1 VSNVATFRYT
11 GISRAGVSQ
20 KGTIEADTAILARK
34 KLHAEGTFP
43 ISLKEGSPERHGGFL
58 PSLLRRSDFLPLL
71 TRQLA
76 TLLGAGVPLVAA
88 LQSVST
94 QVDDPESRGI
104 LVDMQKAVR
113 EGAPL
118 ARAVEAHPETFPNL
132 YASMVRAGE
141 ESGTLSTSLSRL
153 ADHLEEQARTRNRV
167 RSALTYPLL
176 MAFVAALVVVFL
188 LTFVVPKIV
197 GIFSHLGH
205 ALPLPTRI
213 LIGVTDV
220 LAASWWAL
228 LPLAAGAAL
237 AMRKYL
243 ATDRGKKARDT
254 LLLRLP
260 LVGRLELLSALSRFA
275 RTLSTLISGGIPVDR
290 ALRIVAPV
298 VGNAVI
304 SEQISASADRV
315 IEGATLSESL
325 RPHPSIPP
333 TLVQMVAVGE
343 ESGALGD
350 LLHRAADA
358 MDEETNARLARLLS
372 LLEPLIILAMGIV
385 VAFIVVSVLLPL
397 LDISQIVR

>member
-1 VSNVATFRYT
+1 MATYRYT
-11 GISRAGVSQ
+11 GISRAGVSR
-20 KGTIEADTAILARK
+20 KGILEADSAILARR
-34 KLHAEGTFP
+34 KLHAEGILPLT
-43 ISLKEGSPERHGGFL
+43 LKEGPPERKGGFL
-58 PSLLRRSDFLPLL
+58 PSLLRRADFLPLL

-76 TLLGAGVPLVAA
+76 TLLGAGVPLVGA
-88 LQSVST
+88 LQSVTT
-94 QVDDPESRGI
+94 QVDDPESRQV
-104 LVDMQKAVR
+104 LVDLLEAVR
-113 EGAPL
+113 GGAPL
-118 ARAVEAHPETFPNL
+118 ARAVESHPETFPNL

-141 ESGTLSTSLSRL
+141 ESGTLPLSLTRL
-153 ADHLEEQARTRNRV
+153 ANHLEEQARTRNRV

-176 MAFVAALVVVFL
+176 MAVVAALVVVFL

-197 GIFSHLGH
+197 GIFSHLGR

-213 LIGVTDV
+213 LIGITDV

-228 LPLAAGAAL
+228 LLLTAGAVL
-237 AMRKYL
+237 GIRKYL
-243 ATDRGKKARDT
+243 ATERGRKARDT

-260 LVGRLELLSALSRFA
+260 LVGRLEHLSALSRFA

-304 SEQISASADRV
+304 TEQITASADRV
-315 IEGATLSESL
+315 VEGATLSESL
-325 RPHPSIPP
+325 RPHPEIPL

-350 LLHRAADA
+350 LLYRAADA

-372 LLEPLIILAMGIV
+372 LLEPLIILVMGTV

>member
-1 VSNVATFRYT
+1 VATFRYT
-11 GISRAGVSQ
+11 GISRAGISR
-20 KGTIEADTAILARK
+20 KGILEADSAILARR
-34 KLHAEGTFP
+34 KLHAEGIFP
-43 ISLKEGSPERHGGFL
+43 LTLKEGPPERRGGFL
-58 PSLLRRSDFLPLL
+58 PSLLRRADFLPLL

-76 TLLGAGVPLVAA
+76 TLLGAGVPLMGA
-88 LQSVST
+88 LQSVAT
-94 QVDDPESRGI
+94 QVDDPESRQV
-104 LVDMQKAVR
+104 LVDLQEAVR
-113 EGAPL
+113 GGAPL
-118 ARAVEAHPETFPNL
+118 ARAVEAHPGTFPNL

-141 ESGTLSTSLSRL
+141 ESGTLPLSLSRL

-176 MAFVAALVVVFL
+176 MAVVAALVVVFL

-197 GIFSHLGH
+197 GIFSHLGQ

-213 LIGVTDV
+213 LIGITDV

-228 LPLAAGAAL
+228 LLLAAGAVL
-237 AMRKYL
+237 GTRRYL
-243 ATDRGKKARDT
+243 ATERGKKARDT

-260 LVGRLELLSALSRFA
+260 LVGRLEHLSAISRFA

-298 VGNAVI
+298 VGNVVI
-304 SEQISASADRV
+304 AEQIAASADRV
-315 IEGATLSESL
+315 VEGATLSESL
-325 RPHPSIPP
+325 RAHPGIPP

-350 LLHRAADA
+350 LLYRAADA
-358 MDEETNARLARLLS
+358 MDEETNARLSRLLS
-372 LLEPLIILAMGIV
+372 LLEPLIILVMGTV